1 VVDGSQKNKEKDHQE
16 KDHQEKE
23 EVGGSGGKMLF

>member
-16 KDHQEKE
+16 KGHQEKE
-23 EVGGSGGKMLF
+23 EVGGKGG